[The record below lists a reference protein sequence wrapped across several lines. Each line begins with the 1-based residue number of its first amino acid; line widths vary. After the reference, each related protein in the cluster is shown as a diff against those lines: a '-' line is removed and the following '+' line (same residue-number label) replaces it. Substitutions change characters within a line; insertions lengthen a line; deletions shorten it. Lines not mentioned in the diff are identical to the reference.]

1 MINKD
6 IRQLRSQIET
16 INTLPTLPDILKR
29 LLVVIENPNVSLNEI
44 SNFILSDPV
53 LTSKILKVVN
63 SPIYGFPGR
72 ISSINQ
78 ALMLLGLNVVKGM
91 LFGVSVFDVMQKTMI
106 GLWEH
111 SLSCAVTARIIAK
124 KKNFNEPEE
133 VSIAA
138 LLHDIGKVV
147 LGLKFPEGYGDALK
161 DAENKGV
168 FIFDS
173 EKSYFGITHANAGSW
188 IAQKWNFPSKLIDV
202 IQYHHTP
209 KLSKN
214 AVLHTAIVHLSDI
227 IVKARGIGFTGD
239 KLVPAID
246 PFVWEYLNLS
256 EDAMFEVFMELED
269 SLEDIENFFLS
280 GD

>member
-1 MINKD
+1 MINMD
-6 IRQLRSQIET
+6 IRQLREQIET

-29 LLVVIENPNVSLNEI
+29 LLIVIENPNVSLNEI
-44 SNFILSDPV
+44 SNFILNDPV

-72 ISSINQ
+72 ISSVNQ

-111 SLSCAVTARIIAK
+111 SLSCAVAARIIAK

-147 LGLKFPEGYGDALK
+147 LGLKFPDEYKEALK
-161 DAENKGV
+161 DAESRNIL
-168 FIFDS
+168 IFDS
-173 EKSYFGITHANAGSW
+173 EKSHFGITHANAGSW
-188 IAQKWNFPSKLIDV
+188 IAHKWNFPSKLIDV
-202 IQYHHTP
+202 IQYHHAP
-209 KLSKN
+209 NLSKN

-227 IVKARGIGFTGD
+227 IVKARGVGFTGD
-239 KLVPAID
+239 NLVPAID
-246 PFVWEYLNLS
+246 PFAWEYLNLS
-256 EDAMFEVFMELED
+256 EETMLEVFMELED
-269 SLEDIENFFLS
+269 SLEDIENFFFS